1 MKSTFIVRIWRFLED
16 HIAVILLS
24 FIPVCL
30 GIVFALGGI
39 LCLLPS
45 GIAARLS
52 PSSME
57 MMLTALGALVVC
69 AIIAILR
76 MIRDITAGK
85 PWRLR
90 RPAIIRTLARFI
102 LYLLLLA
109 MDSYFVWRTV
119 LPLGELQLKEE
130 RIQTQDNLIFVYKRM
145 ERYHT
150 EHGAY
155 PPQQDMKSL
164 MNTLG
169 MNKSDFKKTQFFD
182 ISSAEYHASNRNQE
196 YSAQNMDDPVLSIR
210 VKSRIFGKYERLC
223 VRKDGSMYYRDFET
237 GAKL

>member
-1 MKSTFIVRIWRFLED
+1 MENNETNQQGGDEMKSTFIVRIWRFLED

-119 LPLGELQLKEE
+119 LPLGELE
-130 RIQTQDNLIFVYKRM
+130 
-145 ERYHT
+145 
-150 EHGAY
+150 
-155 PPQQDMKSL
+155 
-164 MNTLG
+164 MNYR
-169 MNKSDFKKTQFFD
+169 D
-182 ISSAEYHASNRNQE
+182 A
-196 YSAQNMDDPVLSIR
+196 SIR
-210 VKSRIFGKYERLC
+210 GIYYIPKSKTNCE
-223 VRKDGSMYYRDFET
+223 V
-237 GAKL
+237 